1 MFFDIYIYIYLF
13 FNDIRS
19 ICNIY
24 IVMIPRPFFVR
35 CGGGTIMSLENVS
48 FFTGLY
54 LQDAYPGAMQNT
66 HTAWVMSLPGA
77 DLSNPRSG
85 G

>member
-1 MFFDIYIYIYLF
+1 
-13 FNDIRS
+13 
-19 ICNIY
+19 
-24 IVMIPRPFFVR
+24 
-35 CGGGTIMSLENVS
+35 MSLENVS